1 MKKQYTIVALLFI
14 MTAVLTGCSWS
25 EFKAKITGND
35 SASGGTAVT
44 QNASGP
50 VVIED
55 YNVDDCITLGTYK
68 GVDVDCTVSDS
79 ELQSEIDTFLSNHVK
94 ETKIKSGTVASG
106 TSINIDFTGK
116 VDGKEFDGGSAQ
128 GYEVV
133 AGNSGFID
141 GFDEGMIGMK
151 VGQTKDLK
159 LKFPDNYTP
168 NAKLSGKDVVFTVK
182 INYIVK
188 TSKRKFNDAF
198 VKKYSDDGYK
208 TVSEYKEKTLEK
220 LKKDKISNAGS
231 TALGTVMQSATVK
244 KLPDTLKEAYRKYY
258 DQLTKAQIKSYYGES
273 ADFET
278 ILAGQG
284 MTKDQYEQQLS
295 LAAESYAKQQ
305 LVCEA
310 IAAKEGI
317 KVTDDAV
324 KAFVKKQ
331 SNTDYETG
339 KKQYETNFGTDAAM
353 TYDQMNKTYYLITK
367 VMEFL
372 KDNANIKK

>member
-1 MKKQYTIVALLFI
+1 
-14 MTAVLTGCSWS
+14 
-25 EFKAKITGND
+25 
-35 SASGGTAVT
+35 
-44 QNASGP
+44 
-50 VVIED
+50 
-55 YNVDDCITLGTYK
+55 
-68 GVDVDCTVSDS
+68 
-79 ELQSEIDTFLSNHVK
+79 
-94 ETKIKSGTVASG
+94 
-106 TSINIDFTGK
+106 
-116 VDGKEFDGGSAQ
+116 
-128 GYEVV
+128 
-133 AGNSGFID
+133 
-141 GFDEGMIGMK
+141 MK

-168 NAKLSGKDVVFTVK
+168 NAKLSGKDVVFTIK

-278 ILAGQG
+278 ILASQG
-284 MTKDQYEQQLS
+284 MTKDQYEQQLA

-324 KAFVKKQ
+324 KAFVKEQ

-339 KKQYETNFGTDAAM
+339 KKQYETNFGSDAAM

>member
-35 SASGGTAVT
+35 SASGTAVT

-55 YNVDDCITLGTYK
+55 YNVDDCITLGTYT

-258 DQLTKAQIKSYYGES
+258 DQRTKAQIKSYYGES

-278 ILAGQG
+278 ILASQG

-324 KAFVKKQ
+324 KAFVKEQ

-353 TYDQMNKTYYLITK
+353 TYDQMNKTYYIITK
-367 VMEFL
+367 FMEFL
-372 KDNANIKK
+372 KNNANIKK

>member
-35 SASGGTAVT
+35 SASGTAVT

-79 ELQSEIDTFLSNHVK
+79 ELQSEIDTFLSSHVK

-168 NAKLSGKDVVFTVK
+168 NPKLSGKDVVFTVK

-284 MTKDQYEQQLS
+284 MTKDQYEQQLA

-324 KAFVKKQ
+324 KAFVKEQ

-339 KKQYETNFGTDAAM
+339 KKQYETNFGSDAAM

>member
-35 SASGGTAVT
+35 SASGTAVT

-168 NAKLSGKDVVFTVK
+168 NPKLSGKDVVFTVK

-284 MTKDQYEQQLS
+284 MTKEQYEQQLS

-324 KAFVKKQ
+324 KAFVKEQ
-331 SNTDYETG
+331 SKTDYETG
-339 KKQYETNFGTDAAM
+339 KKQYETNFGSDAAM

>member
-35 SASGGTAVT
+35 SASGTAVT

-159 LKFPDNYTP
+159 LKFPDNYSP
-168 NAKLSGKDVVFTVK
+168 NTKLSGKDVVFTVK

-278 ILAGQG
+278 ILASQG
-284 MTKDQYEQQLS
+284 MTKDQYEQQLV

-339 KKQYETNFGTDAAM
+339 KKQYETNFGSDAAM

>member
-35 SASGGTAVT
+35 SASGTAVT

-244 KLPDTLKEAYRKYY
+244 KHPDTLKEAYRKYY

-284 MTKDQYEQQLS
+284 MTKEQYEQQLS

-324 KAFVKKQ
+324 KAFVKEQ

-339 KKQYETNFGTDAAM
+339 KKQYETNFGSDAAM

>member
-35 SASGGTAVT
+35 SASGTAVT

-128 GYEVV
+128 GYEVA

-278 ILAGQG
+278 ILASQG

-324 KAFVKKQ
+324 KAFVKEQ

-372 KDNANIKK
+372 KNNANIKK

>member
-35 SASGGTAVT
+35 SASGTAVT

-168 NAKLSGKDVVFTVK
+168 NPKLSGKDVVFTVK

-284 MTKDQYEQQLS
+284 MTKEQYEQQLS

-324 KAFVKKQ
+324 KAFVKEQ
-331 SNTDYETG
+331 SKTDYETG

>member
-35 SASGGTAVT
+35 SASGTAVT

-116 VDGKEFDGGSAQ
+116 VDGKEFDSGSAQ

-159 LKFPDNYTP
+159 LKFPDNYSANT
-168 NAKLSGKDVVFTVK
+168 KLSGKDVVFTVK

-208 TVSEYKEKTLEK
+208 TVSEYKKKTLEK

-273 ADFET
+273 ADFES
-278 ILAGQG
+278 ILASQG
-284 MTKDQYEQQLS
+284 MTKDQYEQQLV

-324 KAFVKKQ
+324 KAFVKEQ

-339 KKQYETNFGTDAAM
+339 KKQYETNFGSDAAM

>member
-1 MKKQYTIVALLFI
+1 MKKQYTVVALLFI
-14 MTAVLTGCSWS
+14 VTAVLTGCSWS

-35 SASGGTAVT
+35 SASGTAVT

-128 GYEVV
+128 EYEVV

-198 VKKYSDDGYK
+198 VKNYSDDGYK

-284 MTKDQYEQQLS
+284 MTKEQYEQQLS

-324 KAFVKKQ
+324 KAFVKEQ

>member
-35 SASGGTAVT
+35 SASDTAVT

-278 ILAGQG
+278 ILASQG
-284 MTKDQYEQQLS
+284 MTKDQYEQQLA

-324 KAFVKKQ
+324 KAFLKEQ

-339 KKQYETNFGTDAAM
+339 KKQYETNFGSDAAM

>member
-35 SASGGTAVT
+35 SASGTAVT

-55 YNVDDCITLGTYK
+55 YNVDDCITLGTYN
-68 GVDVDCTVSDS
+68 GVDVDFKVSDS
-79 ELQSEIDTFLSNHVK
+79 ELQSEIDTFLSSHVK

-116 VDGKEFDGGSAQ
+116 VDGKEFDNGSAQ

-159 LKFPDNYTP
+159 LKFPDNYSP
-168 NAKLSGKDVVFTVK
+168 NPKLSGKDVVFTVK

-208 TVSEYKEKTLEK
+208 TVSEYKKKTLEK

-278 ILAGQG
+278 ILASQG
-284 MTKDQYEQQLS
+284 MTKDQYEQQLV

-324 KAFVKKQ
+324 KAFVKEQ

-339 KKQYETNFGTDAAM
+339 KKQYETNFGSDAAM

>member
-35 SASGGTAVT
+35 SASGTAVT

-79 ELQSEIDTFLSNHVK
+79 ELQSEIDTFLSSHVK

-116 VDGKEFDGGSAQ
+116 VDGKEFDNGSAQ

-168 NAKLSGKDVVFTVK
+168 NPKLSGKDVVFTVK

-208 TVSEYKEKTLEK
+208 TVSEYKKKTLEK

-284 MTKDQYEQQLS
+284 MTKEQYEQQLS

-324 KAFVKKQ
+324 KAFVKEQ
-331 SNTDYETG
+331 SKTDYETG

-372 KDNANIKK
+372 KNNANIKK

>member
-35 SASGGTAVT
+35 SASGTAVT

-231 TALGTVMQSATVK
+231 TALGAVMQSATVK

-278 ILAGQG
+278 ILASQG

-324 KAFVKKQ
+324 KAFVKEQ

-372 KDNANIKK
+372 KNNANIKK

>member
-1 MKKQYTIVALLFI
+1 MKKQYTVVALLFI

-35 SASGGTAVT
+35 SASGTAVT

-151 VGQTKDLK
+151 VGETKDLK
-159 LKFPDNYTP
+159 LKFPDNYTV
-168 NAKLSGKDVVFTVK
+168 NTKLSGKDVVFTVK

-208 TVSEYKEKTLEK
+208 TVSEYKKKTLEK
-220 LKKDKISNAGS
+220 LKKDKVSNAGS

-278 ILAGQG
+278 ILASQG
-284 MTKDQYEQQLS
+284 MTKDQYEQQLV

-324 KAFVKKQ
+324 KAFVKEQ

>member
-35 SASGGTAVT
+35 SASGTAVT

-208 TVSEYKEKTLEK
+208 TVSEYKEKL
-220 LKKDKISNAGS
+220 LKS
-231 TALGTVMQSATVK
+231 
-244 KLPDTLKEAYRKYY
+244 
-258 DQLTKAQIKSYYGES
+258 
-273 ADFET
+273 
-278 ILAGQG
+278 
-284 MTKDQYEQQLS
+284 
-295 LAAESYAKQQ
+295 
-305 LVCEA
+305 
-310 IAAKEGI
+310 
-317 KVTDDAV
+317 
-324 KAFVKKQ
+324 
-331 SNTDYETG
+331 
-339 KKQYETNFGTDAAM
+339 
-353 TYDQMNKTYYLITK
+353 
-367 VMEFL
+367 
-372 KDNANIKK
+372 